1 MVTLPA
7 VEEWPRLAREVEAEM
22 SRQGLSG
29 AGLAK
34 RCGFSERTVYAIL
47 NSEQTSYHP
56 DTLTRLES
64 ALWWEQGSVERVL
77 GGRKPTRK
85 PDPDLARIEH
95 AWRDLPPI
103 LRRVLADV
111 ADLHSRGN

>member
-1 MVTLPA
+1 MIALPV
-7 VEEWPRLAREVEAEM
+7 VEGWSRLAREVESEM

-29 AGLAK
+29 AALAR
-34 RCGFSERTVYAIL
+34 RCGFSERTAYAIL
-47 NSEQTSYHP
+47 NAEQASYHP
-56 DTLTRLES
+56 DTLARLES
-64 ALWWEQGSVERVL
+64 GLWWEGGSVERVL
-77 GGRKPTRK
+77 GGRKPQRK

-111 ADLHSRGN
+111 ADLHSRG